1 MHITVEMI
9 ETKEFKTK
17 VRGYDP
23 AEVDEFLDAICDE
36 MVAMEEQIE
45 VLTQRLAEKNANQ
58 VRPVKAEPVPAPVA
72 QPVAQ
77 PVAAAPSMLDR
88 EKQETLSSLLI
99 NAQKVADQTVAEAHA
114 RAEAILADA
123 QKKADTQ
130 LATLTGD
137 RTSLIAEVESLKK
150 AAADYK
156 ARFVKLIQD
165 QQKLLADTEL
175 FK

>member
-1 MHITVEMI
+1 MQITVELI

-45 VLTQRLAEKNANQ
+45 ALNQKLAEKNANQ
-58 VRPVKAEPVPAPVA
+58 VRPVKAEPAPAPA
-72 QPVAQ
+72 PQPVASS
-77 PVAAAPSMLDR
+77 VLDR
-88 EKQETLSSLLI
+88 EKQETLNSLLL

-114 RAEAILADA
+114 RAEAILSDA

-130 LATLTGD
+130 LATLTSD
-137 RTSLIAEVESLKK
+137 RKALIAEVENLKK

-156 ARFVKLIQD
+156 ERFLKLIQD
-165 QQKLLADTEL
+165 QQKVLANTEL

>member
-45 VLTQRLAEKNANQ
+45 VLTQKLAEKNANQ
-58 VRPVKAEPVPAPVA
+58 VRPVKAEPA
-72 QPVAQ
+72 PVAQ
-77 PVAAAPSMLDR
+77 PVAAAPAVLDR

-114 RAEAILADA
+114 RAQAILADA

-156 ARFVKLIQD
+156 TRFVKLIQD

>member
-1 MHITVEMI
+1 MQITVELI

-45 VLTQRLAEKNANQ
+45 ALNQKLAEKNANQ
-58 VRPVKAEPVPAPVA
+58 VRPMKAEPAPAP
-72 QPVAQ
+72 QPVA
-77 PVAAAPSMLDR
+77 VASSVMDR
-88 EKQETLSSLLI
+88 EKQETLNSLLI

-114 RAEAILADA
+114 RAEAILSDA
-123 QKKADTQ
+123 QKKADAQ
-130 LATLTGD
+130 LATLTSD
-137 RTSLIAEVESLKK
+137 RKNLIAEVENLKK

-156 ARFVKLIQD
+156 ERFMKLVQD
-165 QQKLLADTEL
+165 QQKVLANTEL